1 MLSWSYFI
9 RMTKNYLNYLRC
21 IQEVKSTYG
30 IIEKLAVSRSQ
41 VTFKHD
47 KIDERALVHTI
58 EKFF

>member
-1 MLSWSYFI
+1 MELFYKNDKKLSE
-9 RMTKNYLNYLRC
+9 LRC